1 MGNTGLSQVQN
12 IRAGG
17 TPLTA
22 TFTIPGNGVAELL
35 KGATAPGTTQQA
47 TIPAGGTRYYTP
59 TDTAS
64 GGIAFHPLAVGNSS
78 VTVSIPGLIATTA
91 AVRPIAVSQPG
102 ISIGAVTVGSG
113 LQDFSSISLG
123 APEHG
128 GVTLTLTSVNPQI
141 LLAPDATTPGQSQ
154 ISFNMADGQTFRN
167 FYVQGVENVTV
178 TGTSLVTA
186 TATGFANGTATMT
199 IVQPAID
206 LQGVPATIAT
216 TAPVAPIYAR
226 IGVPTVGNTGLS
238 QVQNPRAGGPGPI
251 TATFTTSNVN
261 AASMVTSVQ
270 TAGATSETA
279 QIPIGLYYTPT
290 TVASGGVGLRPV
302 TSGNASISV
311 SIPGFITT
319 NPGGIRPVQ
328 VQ

>member
-1 MGNTGLSQVQN
+1 LSQVQN

-302 TSGNASISV
+302 ASGNANISV